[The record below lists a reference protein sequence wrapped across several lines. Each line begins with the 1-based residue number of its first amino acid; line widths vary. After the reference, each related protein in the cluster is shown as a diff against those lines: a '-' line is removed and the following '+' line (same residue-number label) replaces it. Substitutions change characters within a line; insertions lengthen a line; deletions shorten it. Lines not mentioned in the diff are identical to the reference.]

1 MPISAA
7 LIGGGLNLVG
17 GLLGADSARDA
28 AATSAAA
35 QTEAARLAAEQSR
48 FVPVGM
54 AGTRFA
60 VKPSYS
66 FDPSGRLTGVEGG
79 LTPEMQAYQDRLLS
93 LTGRGLTEAELAQSR
108 LEPLL
113 GGAQRLFG
121 LGESYLGQSPEE
133 VANRY
138 MLKQQDLLAPS
149 RERQLAELRNRG
161 FQTGREGLSV
171 GATGLRPSGGLGLT
185 ASNPEMEAYYNA
197 IAQQDAQLAAQAEE
211 EARKNISFGSSL
223 YSAAPG
229 LLGSRISGLST
240 SYAPFS
246 TGLGIASSLNE
257 LGYEPIRLGAELG
270 GRVMQ
275 GGANA
280 GRYLFSGGL
289 GAAEATQ
296 KANALNP
303 FARTLSNLGES
314 REFTRGIGGLFGG
327 GGGASDYGS
336 YGSAVGY
343 SDPFGYVAPF

>member
-1 MPISAA
+1 MGMESS
-7 LIGGGLNLVG
+7 LIGGGLS
-17 GLLGADSARDA
+17 LLGGALAGGSAADA
-28 AATSAAA
+28 ARTSANA
-35 QTEAARLAAEQSR
+35 QLEASRMAAEQSR

-138 MLKQQDLLAPS
+138 MLKQQSLLAPT
-149 RERQLAELRNRG
+149 RERQLANLRNQV
-161 FQTGREGLSV
+161 FQTGREGFSI
-171 GATGLRPSGGLGLT
+171 GGTGMRPGGGLGLT
-185 ASNPEMEAYYNA
+185 ASNPEMEAYYNS

-211 EARKNISFGSSL
+211 EARKNISFGSGL

-240 SYAPFS
+240 AYAPFS

-289 GAAEATQ
+289 GAAQTMQ
-296 KANALNP
+296 PANALNP
-303 FARTLSNLGES
+303 FARTIGNLGES
-314 REFTRGIGGLFGG
+314 REFTTGLGNLFGG
-327 GGGASDYGS
+327 RTGARLEQGPAEFWSS
-336 YGSAVGY
+336 
-343 SDPFGYVAPF
+343 